1 MQDNTFL
8 FIVFGLVSFVV
19 VFLLY
24 YYRDYLPIGKTQR
37 RKTDVDAEIEEL
49 LDRIR
54 QLARSHEYQKA
65 SLNVW
70 KAFNVASEGFL
81 GMGREPN
88 QTARQFG
95 ISLMQFD
102 GITQETVEPLYSL
115 FEAARYG
122 RDAVSLQ
129 QFNAGLTG
137 LHRFL
142 QIAKQI
148 SSIMEKGKGA
158 EEGELEEVEE
168 YAEVTS

>member
-1 MQDNTFL
+1 MQGNEGL
-8 FIVFGLVSFVV
+8 FIIFGLISFVV

-24 YYRDYLPIGKTQR
+24 YYRDYLPIGKVTR

-95 ISLMQFD
+95 LSLMEYD
-102 GITQETVEPLYSL
+102 GITQETVEPLYNL

-148 SSIMEKGKGA
+148 SAVMESGKQSQK
-158 EEGELEEVEE
+158 EEFEEIDEFTE
-168 YAEVTS
+168 AAS

>member
-8 FIVFGLVSFVV
+8 FIVFGLVSFVI

-102 GITQETVEPLYSL
+102 GITQETVEPLYNL

-122 RDAVSLQ
+122 RDSVSLQ

-148 SSIMEKGKGA
+148 SSIMEKGTQG
-158 EEGELEEVEE
+158 EEGELGEVDEF
-168 YAEVTS
+168 AEATT